1 VKTSGI
7 VCAEPDTA
15 RDLPGEVPRIRRLED
30 IASHGQAGRAGL
42 HHLIDIAKDLG
53 RSRQPRA
60 PGDDD
65 RDGAGADDVGH
76 LRDRAGIGHLHDVR
90 AQVGAQRGG
99 VSHQGGISR
108 VGDLRPARIGHD
120 QERQVPRVARRRNG
134 GEVPHLRGLFAAAQV
149 EVNADRVSAEP
160 QGFGDGGHEV
170 FGVRVFRVHRAG
182 GQVDDQRQ
190 IREPAMV
197 ELPRAALVHDDRVH
211 LAAGE
216 LTDQLIE
223 PAGLADYRTVGHRM
237 VERDDQEPV
246 TVPE

>member
-7 VCAEPDTA
+7 VRAEPDA
-15 RDLPGEVPRIRRLED
+15 AGDLPGEVSRIRCLED
-30 IASHGQAGRAGL
+30 VASHGQAGRSGL

-53 RSRQPRA
+53 RSRQPRP

-76 LRDRAGIGHLHDVR
+76 LRDGARIGHLHDVR
-90 AQVGAQRGG
+90 AQVGAQCGG

-120 QERQVPRVARRRNG
+120 QKRQVPRVARRRNG

-149 EVNADRVSAEP
+149 EVNADRVSAQP
-160 QGFGDGGHEV
+160 QRFGDGGHEV
-170 FGVRVFRVHRAG
+170 FGVGVFRVHRAG

-216 LTDQLIE
+216 LADQLIE
-223 PAGLADYRTVGHRM
+223 PAGLSDNRTVGHRM